1 MEIPHV
7 KTLKEE
13 YLKKNKIKLQKVL
26 EDRKNYRIK
35 WKEEKIKKYNNDL
48 NKLKKAHDNVVL
60 EIKKDIIK
68 QAKLHVPNKVFK
80 IMNPQYIDSI
90 DTNKFDVDSVYK
102 GFYNPKRKLFNRL
115 MHYESGIEKTPFEQ
129 IRDEMKEY
137 GYILNDIS
145 DITLSKNV
153 LIEVEL
159 NY

>member
-1 MEIPHV
+1 MEIPNV

-13 YLKKNKIKLQKVL
+13 YFKNNKEKLEKVL
-26 EDRKNYRIK
+26 ENRKNNRTN
-35 WKEEKIKKYNNDL
+35 WTEEKLKKYNNDL
-48 NKLKKAHDNVVL
+48 TKLKEAHDNVVF
-60 EIKKDIIK
+60 EIKKEIVK
-68 QAKLHVPNKVFK
+68 QAKLNIQNKAFK

-159 NY
+159 DC

>member
-13 YLKKNKIKLQKVL
+13 YFKKNKIKLQKVL

-137 GYILNDIS
+137 GYILNDMS

-159 NY
+159 DY

>member
-13 YLKKNKIKLQKVL
+13 YFKKNKIKLQKVL

-115 MHYESGIEKTPFEQ
+115 IHYEAGIEKTPFEQ
-129 IRDEMKEY
+129 IRDEMKEF

-159 NY
+159 DY

>member
-7 KTLKEE
+7 KTLKED
-13 YLKKNKIKLQKVL
+13 YLKNNKEKLEKVL
-26 EDRKNYRIK
+26 KDRKNNRSN
-35 WKEEKIKKYNNDL
+35 WTEEKIKKYNYDL
-48 NKLKKAHDNVVL
+48 IKLKEAHNNIVF

-115 MHYESGIEKTPFEQ
+115 IHYEAGIEKTPFEQ
-129 IRDEMKEY
+129 IRDEMKEF

-159 NY
+159 DY

>member
-13 YLKKNKIKLQKVL
+13 YLKNNKAKLEKVL
-26 EDRKNYRIK
+26 EDRKNNRTN
-35 WKEEKIKKYNNDL
+35 WTEEKLKKYNDDL
-48 NKLKKAHDNVVL
+48 SKLKEAHNNIVF

-159 NY
+159 DY